1 MEKTKIEQEFDK
13 RYEQFKQKDTATQV
27 LFAILFFFA
36 VPIAFLIVFGA
47 IGIVTDVLET
57 VLVSVAI
64 DAAICYF
71 LYTGW
76 WYGKWNGIPRKTI
89 FLILSAAWLLSAI
102 GNVWNFCAIIP
113 FLILYFVWGRTMTL
127 PTGSDKKE

>member
-13 RYEQFKQKDTATQV
+13 RYEQFKQKDTGTQI

-36 VPIAFLIVFGA
+36 APIAVLLIIGAFDLVTEVVETFVFS
-47 IGIVTDVLET
+47 I
-57 VLVSVAI
+57 AI

-71 LYTGW
+71 LYSGF

-89 FLILSAAWLLSAI
+89 FLILLAAWLLSAM
-102 GNVWNFCAIIP
+102 GNGWNFWAIVP
-113 FLILYFVWGRTMTL
+113 FLITWYFWGRL
-127 PTGSDKKE
+127 LSIPTGSDKKG